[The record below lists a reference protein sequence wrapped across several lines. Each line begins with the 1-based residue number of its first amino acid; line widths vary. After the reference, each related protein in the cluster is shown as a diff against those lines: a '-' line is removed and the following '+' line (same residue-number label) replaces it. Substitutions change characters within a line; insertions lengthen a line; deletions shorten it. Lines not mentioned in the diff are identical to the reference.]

1 MGIFEGT
8 VISNI
13 MEISIRTYRTFLCL
27 FPDKCMMR
35 GQTEPGLGDAENTT
49 TALAS
54 KEGHVQ
60 TKARI

>member
-13 MEISIRTYRTFLCL
+13 MEISIRTYRTFLCF
-27 FPDKCMMR
+27 FPDQCMMR
-35 GQTEPGLGDAENTT
+35 GQTESGLGDAENIT

-54 KEGHVQ
+54 KGGHIQ
-60 TKARI
+60 TKALT